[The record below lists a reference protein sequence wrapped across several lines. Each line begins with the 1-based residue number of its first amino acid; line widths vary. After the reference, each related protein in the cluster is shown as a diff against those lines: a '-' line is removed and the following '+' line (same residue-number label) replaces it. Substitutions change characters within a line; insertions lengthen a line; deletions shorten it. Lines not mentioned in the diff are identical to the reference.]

1 MGNRPTA
8 HYDYT
13 RAGVAMVTLKCRS
26 GVWLC
31 TITQEKFELTDI
43 GQIVKDELV
52 GIPNYYPQI
61 KIGMYQ
67 VMPDHLHA
75 LVHVVRDLPAGVT
88 LREVFRGFKLGV
100 NRKCREHVGWKTYRA
115 FEEGLNDTL
124 IFNRDHLER
133 EVAYVRDNVRRYRAK
148 KANAQL
154 FQEAR
159 LLKSAKIPAGLKL
172 WRFGNGFLL
181 DRPLIVKVQL
191 SRSIGEEAKARV
203 MARAADLLKQGAVFV
218 SPFLSPAEQEVARLA
233 IERGGAVIRIV
244 PDYMGPRYKP
254 MGRYFDLCVAGRLL
268 EISAADESRPYAKL
282 DRAMCL
288 RMNEIA
294 GMLAVPEGAVL
305 AGTECPQGEG
315 KGTECPQGEGK
326 GTKCP
331 QGECERVGKEAV
343 TPFYPLDCGH

>member
-1 MGNRPTA
+1 MGNRPPA
-8 HYDYT
+8 HYDYS
-13 RAGVAMVTLKCRS
+13 RAGVAIVTLKCRS

-75 LVHVVRDLPAGVT
+75 LVHVVRNLPTGVT

-100 NRKCREHVGWKTYRA
+100 NRKCREHVGWETYRA

-124 IFNRDHLER
+124 IFTRAHLER

-159 LLKSAKIPAGLKL
+159 LLESAKIPAGLKL

-191 SRSIGEEAKARV
+191 SR
-203 MARAADLLKQGAVFV
+203 
-218 SPFLSPAEQEVARLA
+218 
-233 IERGGAVIRIV
+233 
-244 PDYMGPRYKP
+244 
-254 MGRYFDLCVAGRLL
+254 
-268 EISAADESRPYAKL
+268 
-282 DRAMCL
+282 
-288 RMNEIA
+288 
-294 GMLAVPEGAVL
+294 
-305 AGTECPQGEG
+305 
-315 KGTECPQGEGK
+315 
-326 GTKCP
+326 
-331 QGECERVGKEAV
+331 
-343 TPFYPLDCGH
+343 